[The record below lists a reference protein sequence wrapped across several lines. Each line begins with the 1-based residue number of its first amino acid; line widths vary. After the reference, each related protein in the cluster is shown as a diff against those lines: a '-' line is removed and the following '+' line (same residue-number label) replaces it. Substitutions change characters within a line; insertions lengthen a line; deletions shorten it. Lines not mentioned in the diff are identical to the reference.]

1 MGIARLTEWGFVIT
15 LKVLALTSARVHQ
28 ALLKPTIDS
37 IQVDEEEIVQ
47 WDLSGRHMHVFYHQ
61 FELTMGGN

>member
-1 MGIARLTEWGFVIT
+1 MGCVIT
-15 LKVLALTSARVHQ
+15 LKVLALTSARAHQ
-28 ALLKPTIDS
+28 GLLKPAIDS
-37 IQVDEEEIVQ
+37 AEIDAEEIIQ